1 MKKRLTVFICFVLIA
16 ALSFSACEKQNIT
29 DTPIDPADIVHI
41 RYSLWGDDNRLVLTT
56 SAINLFMKQN
66 PEIVVEIDYH
76 SAEEYG
82 AYLDDCLSKG
92 TEADVIQ
99 LDFEMLNRHKKGGDE
114 FYNLYMCKDELDV
127 SAISYYYL
135 NYGIINWKLNAIPIS
150 ADANVFVY
158 NTHVL
163 QSIKADIPSDFE
175 AMEAAAALLAKNG
188 KYLLGLDYTQV
199 VTFLFNYYEQKTN
212 KVIQTREGMF
222 TFRDNDIPT
231 LLDDYNRFIDT
242 NIILPPR
249 EYSKDV
255 LSEGKVA
262 GTFCLITELDSVQ
275 KLFLQDRGA
284 SVVGDF
290 PKLPDAERLG
300 YFSKP
305 DYLLAVGKTT
315 QHPHEATKLI
325 NFLINDKENAVIHGT
340 DKGIPV
346 STKAE
351 MSLMEKGVL
360 NTLSYEGKLYLDYY
374 QSQMSIIPKEL
385 LEPKFAEKVI
395 TILERYRNGELSLD
409 DAVSQFA
416 AIFKVKG

>member
-1 MKKRLTVFICFVLIA
+1 MKKRSTLFICIVLIA
-16 ALSFSACEKQNIT
+16 ALLLPACEKQNVT

-41 RYSLWGDDNRLVLTT
+41 KYSLWGDDNRLVLTKA
-56 SAINLFMKQN
+56 SINLFMKQN
-66 PEIVVEIDYH
+66 PEIQVEIDYH
-76 SAEEYG
+76 APEEYSE
-82 AYLDDCLSKG
+82 YLDECLSKG

-99 LDFEMLNRHKKGGDE
+99 LDYEMLSKHKKGGDE

-127 SAISYYYL
+127 SAISTSYL
-135 NYGIINWKLNAIPIS
+135 NYGILNWKLNAIPIS

-158 NTHVL
+158 NIHVL

-175 AMEAAAALLAKNG
+175 TMEAEAALLAKDG
-188 KYLLGLDYTQV
+188 RYLLGLDYTQL

-212 KVIQTREGMF
+212 KVIQTREGLF

-262 GTFCLITELDSVQ
+262 GTFCLITELDEVKS
-275 KLFLQDRGA
+275 LFLQDRGA

-290 PKLPDAERLG
+290 PTLPDTERFG

-305 DYLLAVGKTT
+305 DYMLAIGKNTNN
-315 QHPHEATKLI
+315 PHEATKLI
-325 NFLINDKENAVIHGT
+325 NFLINDRDNSVIQGT

-351 MSLMEKGVL
+351 MSLMEKGGL
-360 NTLSYEGKLYLDYY
+360 NTLSYQGKLYLDYY
-374 QSQMSIIPKEL
+374 QSQMTIIPKEL
-385 LEPKFAEKVI
+385 SEPKFAERVVV
-395 TILERYRNGELSLD
+395 ILERYRNGELSLD
-409 DAVSQFA
+409 DAVSQLA
-416 AIFKVKG
+416 SIFKVKG